1 MIPKFCTGTDILRYG
16 YQPRNL
22 RCLPC
27 QVVCI
32 RGRLKIWLTI
42 PAADCG
48 DYVLPCLNPSN
59 RRKILK
65 ILFFGSLFMQK
76 KLQRILKPLLK
87 ISFVLGLVLA
97 LALGNADGALAARS
111 GGRIGGG
118 SFRMPSSRT
127 YTPRTYAPPGGGGYY
142 PGGGFGFPFLIPF
155 WGIGGGFGG
164 LFTILIFFAIANFL
178 VQTFRRVT
186 SGDTEEVTY
195 GSNPNVSITRL
206 QVGLLA
212 QARGLQSEL
221 NQIAEKADTNTPGG
235 RAEILQEASLALLR
249 HPEYWVYA
257 GGGTQQSKLNAAES
271 QFNRLSLAERSKFS
285 EETLSNVNNQLK
297 SVLAKELPGDVDN
310 PTRLIS
316 EGPGEYIIVTLL
328 AATLGKWDFPQINS
342 ADDLR
347 QALRQVGSLPGEQ
360 VLAIE
365 VLWTPQAEGDTLTS
379 DDLFAEYPDLKL
391 V

>member
-1 MIPKFCTGTDILRYG
+1 MR
-16 YQPRNL
+16 
-22 RCLPC
+22 
-27 QVVCI
+27 
-32 RGRLKIWLTI
+32 
-42 PAADCG
+42 
-48 DYVLPCLNPSN
+48 
-59 RRKILK
+59 
-65 ILFFGSLFMQK
+65 K
-76 KLQRILKPLLK
+76 KLQQTLKPLLK
-87 ISFVLGLVLA
+87 IAFVLGLVMA

-127 YTPRTYAPPGGGGYY
+127 YTPRTYAPGGGGGYY
-142 PGGGFGFPFLIPF
+142 PGGGFGGGFGFPFLLPL

-164 LFTILIFFAIANFL
+164 LFGILIFFAIANFL
-178 VQTFRRVT
+178 VQSFRRV
-186 SGDTEEVTY
+186 SNGEGEEVGY
-195 GSNPNVSITRL
+195 SSNPSVSVTRL

-212 QARGLQSEL
+212 QARGLQTEL
-221 NQIAEKADTNTPGG
+221 NQIAEKADTNTPEGK
-235 RAEILQEASLALLR
+235 AEILQEASLALLR

-257 GGGTQQSKLNAAES
+257 GGGSQQVKLNAAES

-297 SVLAKELPGDVDN
+297 SVLAKELPGEVDN

-316 EGPGEYIIVTLL
+316 EGPGEYLIVTLL
-328 AATLGKWDFPQINS
+328 AATLGKFEIPQINS
-342 ADDLR
+342 ADDLSR
-347 QALRQVGSLPGEQ
+347 ALRQIGSLPGEQ
-360 VLAIE
+360 LLALE

>member
-1 MIPKFCTGTDILRYG
+1 MRK
-16 YQPRNL
+16 
-22 RCLPC
+22 
-27 QVVCI
+27 
-32 RGRLKIWLTI
+32 KI
-42 PAADCG
+42 
-48 DYVLPCLNPSN
+48 
-59 RRKILK
+59 
-65 ILFFGSLFMQK
+65 
-76 KLQRILKPLLK
+76 QRTLKPLLK
-87 ISFVLGLVLA
+87 IAFVLSLVLA

-142 PGGGFGFPFLIPF
+142 PGGGFGGGFGFPFLIPF

-164 LFTILIFFAIANFL
+164 VFTILIFFAIANFL

-186 SGDTEEVTY
+186 SEDTGERGY
-195 GSNPNVSITRL
+195 NSNPTVSVNRL

-221 NQIAEKADTNTPGG
+221 NQIAEKADTNTPEGK
-235 RAEILQEASLALLR
+235 AEILQEASLALLR

-257 GGGTQQSKLNAAES
+257 GSGSQQAKLNAAES

-297 SVLAKELPGDVDN
+297 SVLAKELPGNVDN

-328 AATLGKWDFPQINS
+328 AATLGKFEIPQINS
-342 ADDLR
+342 VDDLR
-347 QALRQVGSLPGEQ
+347 QALRQIGSLPGEQ
-360 VLAIE
+360 LLALE